1 MTSLYNLTAEY
12 QELLRKEELTDADL
26 KAIDE
31 KFADIED
38 KGVQYAFVIK
48 EMEAKLAL
56 TEDMIKM
63 AQAKKKRLEGNLDRV
78 KANLVYNMVCN
89 KIEHIDRC
97 PLFDIK
103 IRHNAPAVE
112 DYDPD
117 AIPVE
122 YFNKKETLTL
132 DKKRVK
138 EDIENLGLV
147 IPGVR
152 LVRGISLQIK

>member
-12 QELLRKEELTDADL
+12 QELLRKEEMTDDDI
-26 KAIDE
+26 KAIEE
-31 KFADIED
+31 KFASIED

-48 EMEAKLAL
+48 ELEGKLSVTKDA
-56 TEDMIKM
+56 IAM
-63 AQAKKKRLEGNLDRV
+63 AQAKRDRIE
-78 KANLVYNMVCN
+78 ANIEKLKSHLVYNMQHN
-89 KIEHIDRC
+89 KIDVIDRC

-103 IRHNAPAVE
+103 LRHNAPSVE
-112 DYDPD
+112 DYDVD

-122 YFNKKETLTL
+122 YFNKKETLSL

-138 EDIENLGLV
+138 EDIENLGLI

-152 LVRGISLQIK
+152 LVRKVSLQIK